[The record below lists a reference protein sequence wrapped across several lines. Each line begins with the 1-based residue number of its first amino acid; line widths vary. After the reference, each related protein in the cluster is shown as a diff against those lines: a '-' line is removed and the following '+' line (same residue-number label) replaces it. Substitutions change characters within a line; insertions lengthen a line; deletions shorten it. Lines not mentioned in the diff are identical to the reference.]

1 MVRRGKTRGS
11 ARVRLGSFF
20 PAPRRFSRRR
30 PRRRYPGF
38 AQLVDAWW
46 TPLQRAAKGV
56 GRFRDPVGIAEV
68 ERVTSG
74 SEAAKWR
81 GVLSA
86 HRTRSLGRCDRVG
99 VATPDQVRH
108 RSGLSEPMCWRR
120 LRALREHGRAKAA
133 RPLAGPS
140 VLYPAGTPVPSV
152 GHLDHALAATSVAL
166 ALELQGAEVVTERQM
181 RRDEYRAKDRTLWSI
196 PMAAGQGIGR
206 QPTHR
211 PDMVIVEAHGLVAV
225 EVELTRKSERRL
237 GQLMA
242 AWARQGRYHEVR
254 YLCRSAFLSGLVLAK
269 AREHGADLVVRS
281 TLLAEALLGFR
292 ATV

>member
-1 MVRRGKTRGS
+1 MTQSGS
-11 ARVRLGSFF
+11 LKSSESRVG
-20 PAPRRFSRRR
+20 AR
-30 PRRRYPGF
+30 PRNGGASYRLTERD
-38 AQLVDAWW
+38 LSV
-46 TPLQRAAKGV
+46 AA
-56 GRFRDPVGIAEV
+56 FI
-68 ERVTSG
+68 
-74 SEAAKWR
+74 
-81 GVLSA
+81 
-86 HRTRSLGRCDRVG
+86 DRVG

-108 RSGLSEPMCWRR
+108 RFGLSEPMCWRR

-254 YLCRSAFLSGLVLAK
+254 YRCRSAFLDSSWRRRGSM
-269 AREHGADLVVRS
+269 VRTS
-281 TLLAEALLGFR
+281 LFDRRCWPRPCWASEPLSDR
-292 ATV
+292 QRSR